1 MRIGWKFED
10 PVEGTIEIM
19 EINPNEGA
27 SPSYQKSLT
36 KATTTAPGAEARTLI
51 FEGTDQPPQFDFSGV
66 ILTKSQYDFLYRAW
80 SKRHPVRLTDDLGRT
95 FTIYF
100 ESFAPTRKR
109 SKTYPWRHEYQA
121 TTVVLD

>member
-10 PVEGTIEIM
+10 PVEGTTEIM

-27 SPSYQKSLT
+27 SPTYQKNLT
-36 KATTTAPGAEARTLI
+36 KATSTAPGAGAQALI
-51 FEGTDQPPQFDFSGV
+51 FEGTDQPVQFDFSGI
-66 ILTKSQYDFLYRAW
+66 ILTKTQYEFLYRAW

-100 ESFAPTRKR
+100 ETFSPTRKL
-109 SKTYPWRHEYQA
+109 SKTYPWRHEYHA
-121 TTVVLD
+121 STVVID